1 MYRLFVGSGL
11 GSVALGAALAL
22 RLRCLLFLVV
32 AFLGFA
38 QGGTEDVAE
47 GRTGIG
53 RAILRHGFLLF
64 GDFQRLD
71 RDRHFAGLGIGLGHH
86 GIELLANAEALRPL
100 LGTVARQIGTADKA
114 GEIVI
119 DQFDVEATVF
129 DASHLARD
137 AHALLQLAAW
147 RIGGKR
153 IGRELL
159 DAEADPLF
167 FGVSLQNHGL
177 HVIALLVIL

>member
-47 GRTGIG
+47 RCTGIG

-86 GIELLANAEALRPL
+86 SIEFFADAKALRPL
-100 LGTVARQIGTADKA
+100 LGTVAGQIGATNETRK
-114 GEIVI
+114 VVVN
-119 DQFDVEATVF
+119 QFNIEPAVF
-129 DASHLARD
+129 DAND
-137 AHALLQLAAW
+137 
-147 RIGGKR
+147 
-153 IGRELL
+153 
-159 DAEADPLF
+159 
-167 FGVSLQNHGL
+167 
-177 HVIALLVIL
+177 